1 MNNTTID
8 KKSIVDFKT
17 ELNPQQTEAV
27 ISDGSPLLLVAGAGS
42 GKTRV
47 ITYRIAN
54 LIEKGV
60 YPWNILAVT
69 FTNKAAD
76 EMKSRIYKLLGK
88 KVGLNIG
95 TFHSICVRILRN
107 EVERIGLKP
116 NFVIYDALDQR
127 YLIKQICKELN
138 LCKKTFRPNNIAEK
152 ISSAKNRL
160 LTPDIYKN
168 GEKDYHAK
176 IVSKIYDI
184 YYEKLRSN
192 NAMDFDDIIL
202 YTVKLLR
209 EDPEIL
215 LKYQNKFKCILVDE
229 YQDTNHA
236 QYRMIQLLA
245 GDGNNLCVVGD
256 PDQSIYRWRGADIT
270 NIMMFE
276 KDYPNAK
283 VINLEQN
290 YRSTQSILGAAN
302 SVIKNNRYRKH
313 KNLWSEKDFGDPVS
327 ICNGDDE
334 LDEANFVV
342 NKIKDLAIN
351 KQYKYSDM
359 VIFYRMH
366 AQSRVFEDAL
376 RFAGIP
382 YDIIGGVSFY
392 ERKEIKDIVA
402 YLNLLVCP
410 LCEVSMRRIINV
422 PTRGIG
428 KSAIETIA
436 KTAKEKGK
444 TFNQVIWDSLNKDEL
459 PPRILKKVRDF
470 AGTIK
475 GFNRMASRLTIAL
488 LIQKIINKIEY
499 FDELKK
505 DESGIAEVRIEN
517 VKELVSAASE
527 YSQSTENA
535 AKQSFRAA
543 LAGFL
548 EGIALVSNIDKWDDT
563 KERVT
568 LMTLH
573 SAKGLEFEVVIM
585 VGMEEGVFPHASS
598 LSDNEQFEEERR
610 LCYVG
615 MTRAKSKLIMCYMDQ
630 RMIFGRTNSC
640 VPSCFLM
647 EIPEEFQKYISAH
660 PGQHNEVD
668 SFMI

>member
-1 MNNTTID
+1 MNNSRIGE
-8 KKSIVDFKT
+8 KPIVDFKA
-17 ELNPQQTEAV
+17 ELNQEQMEAV
-27 ISDGSPLLLVAGAGS
+27 ISDGVPLLVVAGAGS

-47 ITYRIAN
+47 ITYRIAH
-54 LIEKGV
+54 LIKKGV
-60 YPWNILAVT
+60 CPWNILAVT
-69 FTNKAAD
+69 FTNKAAG
-76 EMKSRIYKLLGK
+76 EMKARIYNLLGE

-95 TFHSICVRILRN
+95 TFHSVCARMLRN
-107 EVERIGLKP
+107 EIERIGLKS
-116 NFVIYDALDQR
+116 NFVIYDALDQK

-160 LTPDIYKN
+160 LTPDVYKN
-168 GEKDYHAK
+168 KEKDYYST
-176 IVSKIYDI
+176 IVSKVYDI
-184 YYEKLRSN
+184 YHKKLRSN

-202 YTVKLLR
+202 YTVKLLK
-209 EDPEIL
+209 EYPEVL
-215 LKYQNKFKCILVDE
+215 LKYQNKFKSILVDE

-236 QYRMIQLLA
+236 QYRLIQLLA

-256 PDQSIYRWRGADIT
+256 PDQSIYRWRGADIM

-276 KDYPNAK
+276 EDYPNAK

-302 SVIKNNRYRKH
+302 NVIENNVYRKH
-313 KNLWSEKDFGDPVS
+313 KNLWSKNDFGDPVS

-342 NKIKDLAIN
+342 NKIGRLAIN
-351 KQYKYSDM
+351 KQYKYSDI

-382 YDIIGGVSFY
+382 YDIVGGVSFY

-402 YLNLLVCP
+402 YLNLVVCP
-410 LCEVSMRRIINV
+410 DCEVSMRRIINV
-422 PTRGIG
+422 PNRGIG
-428 KSAIETIA
+428 KSTIEAIA

-444 TFNQVIWDSLNKDEL
+444 TFNQVVWDSLNRNEL
-459 PPRILKKVRDF
+459 PPRILKKVNTF
-470 AGTIK
+470 AGIMS
-475 GFNRMASRLTIAL
+475 GFKQMASELTIAL
-488 LIQKIINKIEY
+488 LLQKIINKIAY

-505 DESGIAEVRIEN
+505 DESGLAEVRIEN
-517 VKELVSAASE
+517 VKELVSAAEE
-527 YSQSTENA
+527 YSQNA
-535 AKQSFRAA
+535 EDTT

-563 KERVT
+563 KEKVT
-568 LMTLH
+568 LMTMH
-573 SAKGLEFEVVIM
+573 SAKGLEFGVVIM
-585 VGMEEGVFPHASS
+585 VGMEEGIFPHASS
-598 LSDNEQFEEERR
+598 LNNNEQFEEERR

-615 MTRAKSKLIMCYMDQ
+615 MTRAKSKLVMCYMDQ
-630 RMIFGRTNSC
+630 RMIFGRTTSC
-640 VPSCFLM
+640 IPSRFLM
-647 EIPEEFQKYISAH
+647 EIPDEFQEHITTH
-660 PGQHNEVD
+660 PGGHNEREL
-668 SFMI
+668 STCPQLM

>member
-1 MNNTTID
+1 MNNSRIGE
-8 KKSIVDFKT
+8 KPIVDFKA
-17 ELNPQQTEAV
+17 ELNQEQMEAV
-27 ISDGSPLLLVAGAGS
+27 ISDGVPLLVVAGAGS

-47 ITYRIAN
+47 ITYRIAH
-54 LIEKGV
+54 LIKKGV
-60 YPWNILAVT
+60 CPWNILAVT
-69 FTNKAAD
+69 FTNKAAG
-76 EMKSRIYKLLGK
+76 EMKARIYNLLGE

-95 TFHSICVRILRN
+95 TFHSVCARMLRN
-107 EVERIGLKP
+107 EIERIGLKS
-116 NFVIYDALDQR
+116 NFVIYDALDQK

-160 LTPDIYKN
+160 LTPDVYKN
-168 GEKDYHAK
+168 KEKDYYST
-176 IVSKIYDI
+176 IVSKVYDI
-184 YYEKLRSN
+184 YHKKLRSN

-202 YTVKLLR
+202 YTVKLLK
-209 EDPEIL
+209 EYPEVL
-215 LKYQNKFKCILVDE
+215 LKYQNKFKSILVDE

-236 QYRMIQLLA
+236 QYRLIQLLA

-256 PDQSIYRWRGADIT
+256 PDQSIYRWRGADIM

-276 KDYPNAK
+276 EDYPNAK

-302 SVIKNNRYRKH
+302 NVIENNVYRKH
-313 KNLWSEKDFGDPVS
+313 KNLWSKNDFGDPVS

-342 NKIKDLAIN
+342 NKIGRLAIN
-351 KQYKYSDM
+351 KQYKYSDI

-382 YDIIGGVSFY
+382 YDIVGGVSFY

-402 YLNLLVCP
+402 YLNLVVCP
-410 LCEVSMRRIINV
+410 DCEVSMRRIINV
-422 PTRGIG
+422 PNRGIG
-428 KSAIETIA
+428 KSTIEAIA

-444 TFNQVIWDSLNKDEL
+444 TFNQVVWDSLSRNEL
-459 PPRILKKVRDF
+459 PPRILKKVNAF
-470 AGTIK
+470 AGIMS
-475 GFNRMASRLTIAL
+475 GFKHMASELTIAL
-488 LIQKIINKIEY
+488 LLQKIINKIAY

-505 DESGIAEVRIEN
+505 DESGLAEVRIEN
-517 VKELVSAASE
+517 VKELVSAAEE
-527 YSQSTENA
+527 YSQTAEDTT
-535 AKQSFRAA
+535 

-563 KERVT
+563 KEKVT
-568 LMTLH
+568 LMTMH
-573 SAKGLEFEVVIM
+573 SAKGLEFGVVIM
-585 VGMEEGVFPHASS
+585 VGMEEGIFPHASS
-598 LSDNEQFEEERR
+598 LNNNEQFEEERR

-615 MTRAKSKLIMCYMDQ
+615 MTRAKSKLVMCYMDQ
-630 RMIFGRTNSC
+630 RMIFGRTTSC
-640 VPSCFLM
+640 IPSRFLM
-647 EIPEEFQKYISAH
+647 EIPDEFQEHITTH
-660 PGQHNEVD
+660 PGGHNEREL
-668 SFMI
+668 STCPQLM

>member
-1 MNNTTID
+1 MNNSRIGE
-8 KKSIVDFKT
+8 KPIVDFKA
-17 ELNPQQTEAV
+17 ELNQEQMEAV
-27 ISDGSPLLLVAGAGS
+27 ISDGVPLLVVAGAGS

-47 ITYRIAN
+47 ITYRIAH
-54 LIEKGV
+54 LIKKGV
-60 YPWNILAVT
+60 CPWNILAVT
-69 FTNKAAD
+69 FTNKAAG
-76 EMKSRIYKLLGK
+76 EMKARIYNLLGE

-95 TFHSICVRILRN
+95 TFHSVCARMLRN
-107 EVERIGLKP
+107 EIERIGLKS
-116 NFVIYDALDQR
+116 NFVIYDALDQK

-160 LTPDIYKN
+160 LTPDVYKN
-168 GEKDYHAK
+168 KEKDYYST
-176 IVSKIYDI
+176 IVSKVYDI
-184 YYEKLRSN
+184 YHKKLRSN

-202 YTVKLLR
+202 YTVKLLK
-209 EDPEIL
+209 EYPEVL
-215 LKYQNKFKCILVDE
+215 LKYQNKFKSILVDE

-236 QYRMIQLLA
+236 QYRLIQLLA

-256 PDQSIYRWRGADIT
+256 PDQSIYRWRGADIM

-276 KDYPNAK
+276 EDYPNAK

-302 SVIKNNRYRKH
+302 NVIENNVYRKH
-313 KNLWSEKDFGDPVS
+313 KNLWSKNDFGDPVS

-342 NKIKDLAIN
+342 NKIGRLAIN
-351 KQYKYSDM
+351 KQYKYSDI

-382 YDIIGGVSFY
+382 YDIVGGVSFY

-402 YLNLLVCP
+402 YLNLVVCP
-410 LCEVSMRRIINV
+410 DCEVSMRRIINV
-422 PTRGIG
+422 PNRGIG
-428 KSAIETIA
+428 KSTIEAIA

-444 TFNQVIWDSLNKDEL
+444 TFNQVVWDSLSRNEL
-459 PPRILKKVRDF
+459 PPRILKKVNTF
-470 AGTIK
+470 AGIMS
-475 GFNRMASRLTIAL
+475 GFKQMASELTIAL
-488 LIQKIINKIEY
+488 LLQKIINKIAY

-505 DESGIAEVRIEN
+505 DESGLAEVRIEN
-517 VKELVSAASE
+517 VKELVSAAEE
-527 YSQSTENA
+527 YSQNA
-535 AKQSFRAA
+535 EDTT

-563 KERVT
+563 KEKVT
-568 LMTLH
+568 LMTMH
-573 SAKGLEFEVVIM
+573 SAKGLEFGVVIM
-585 VGMEEGVFPHASS
+585 VGMEEGIFPHASS
-598 LSDNEQFEEERR
+598 LNNNEQFEEERR

-615 MTRAKSKLIMCYMDQ
+615 MTRAKSKLVMCYMDQ
-630 RMIFGRTNSC
+630 RMIFGRTTSC
-640 VPSCFLM
+640 IPSRFLM
-647 EIPEEFQKYISAH
+647 EIPDEFQEHITTH
-660 PGQHNEVD
+660 PGGHNEREL
-668 SFMI
+668 STCPQLM